1 MIADYTHHYSLRV
14 LSAEEAARGICEWE
28 WLTDDVLRLDVAE
41 HCANDVSYFPFD
53 ELVEALV
60 LALSRDC
67 EVGQL
72 CESGLPQV
80 PLVAD
85 AAGALAVQTSE
96 LREVRAGGQAMP
108 PSGVVPFKGFSNY
121 ACPFAFLADRL
132 ETAYPIFRSFYCR
145 HLCRLHTISD
155 HPETLLSLCAL
166 FEQLVVST
174 APRAA
179 QHLQFVLDSSPL
191 RYAFHWIVTGFVGS
205 LPAEE
210 VLQLWDRVLGFDSVA
225 LVPIL
230 AAAIVA
236 LRSKLILAAR
246 RPEEVQLVF
255 SDISCVKAI
264 PLLQSFLFA
273 HELGADA
280 NWRTEHGSV
289 LSAAL
294 AAKKAALVA
303 PILEAK
309 ASIGEHDVGALSRLF
324 RGEGPAST
332 DTVEIL
338 LQPQGDCNA

>member
-273 HELGADA
+273 HELG
-280 NWRTEHGSV
+280 
-289 LSAAL
+289 L
-294 AAKKAALVA
+294 
-303 PILEAK
+303 
-309 ASIGEHDVGALSRLF
+309 
-324 RGEGPAST
+324 GPW
-332 DTVEIL
+332 E
-338 LQPQGDCNA
+338 